1 MTKID
6 TRNFIFFSL
15 RISPEQRARVEHHSI
30 RLGRNRVIILRD
42 AIDAHLKTLD
52 ADEMEMLEAKRA
64 RQRATMP
71 TTVLHSSG
79 KPSGLKGKK
88 QNAPLFP
95 IKPVSKPTDKP
106 PTVVPEKFKKSFS
119 VWASY
124 LEEAEGRAER
134 AMRANEIAKDMR
146 DRSTSEAEIDF
157 VHTEFCDFVK
167 ARETAKR
174 KPLDVVEVRGPAL
187 VGGDLD
193 EA

>member
-1 MTKID
+1 MPPIKK
-6 TRNFIFFSL
+6 NLVVVFFRTSKEI
-15 RISPEQRARVEHHSI
+15 RQ
-30 RLGRNRVIILRD
+30 RLGHHAVRLGVDMNDLVREGTT
-42 AIDAHLKTLD
+42 AHLKFLD
-52 ADEMEMLEAKRA
+52 ADEMEALEAKRA

-88 QNAPLFP
+88 QKAPLFP
-95 IKPVSKPTDKP
+95 IRPVSTATDKP

-119 VWASY
+119 MWASY

-134 AMRANEIAKDMR
+134 AVRANEITKDMR

-157 VHTEFCDFVK
+157 VHAEFCDFVK
-167 ARETAKR
+167 AREGAKR

>member
-1 MTKID
+1 MPPAK
-6 TRNFIFFSL
+6 RNMATVIFKTTMEM
-15 RISPEQRARVEHHSI
+15 RE
-30 RLGRNRVIILRD
+30 RLGHHALRLGAD
-42 AIDAHLKTLD
+42 MTDLVREGVSFHLKTLD

-71 TTVLHSSG
+71 TTVLHSSR

-88 QNAPLFP
+88 QKAPLFP
-95 IKPVSKPTDKP
+95 IRPVSTATDKP

-119 VWASY
+119 MWASY

-134 AMRANEIAKDMR
+134 AVRANEITKDMR

-157 VHTEFCDFVK
+157 VHAEFCDFVK
-167 ARETAKR
+167 AREGAKR